1 MKIKIYSILFLI
13 FSASISFSQSVVVN
27 KYFNSGASGGIGDIV
42 ELLIIQNNLDMRGKI
57 IKDFSSSMGGDGGG
71 KLEFKNVTL
80 WQSIPAGTLIILRN
94 DTSAADINPSDFV
107 LDVGLKNI
115 SYFLNRGGTF
125 DIATTEMVMI
135 KTSST
140 DTTGAGVIG
149 SIHVLAGGTA
159 GTQFTS
165 APEPKLRSTGT
176 SPSGK
181 FIFAKNSTSSLS
193 DFNGTDA
200 DSTSSPLVFGQGNNS
215 TNSAFINLLR
225 GTQGQTT
232 IRFTLAFQ
240 YVNENIGT
248 ATINVSISN
257 PSSSNATTVEVALTG
272 GTATN
277 GVDYSNFTT
286 QTLTFP
292 AGSSANQSFSV
303 NIIDDSEIESDETII
318 FTLQN
323 PSGGTN
329 ATLGTITTFTLT
341 IQDNDTPIPLLPV
354 LVAREDLNGDLI
366 PDRLG
371 QTVKVRGVVIGP
383 NYQTLNFSYYI
394 QDGNAGINVFRS
406 GTTLP
411 ILNLADSIEVKG
423 MIEHYRGL
431 TEITFSNTSDLILL
445 GTGTIPQAQVLSI
458 SSYKSNPE
466 MYEGVL
472 LKFTNVIKVGGTWP
486 TAGQSATI
494 QIAQGTDTLDL
505 RIDSDTDID
514 DNSEPTWPRNITGIG
529 SQFTSSVLVVNDG
542 YQLLPRYYSDFE
554 PPTSVDDE
562 NINIPYSVRLFN
574 IFPNPFNPITKIRYQ
589 ISEPGQV
596 RLKVFNVLGKEILEL
611 ENDYKKP
618 GTYELEFNANKY
630 SLTSGV
636 YLLQLISRN
645 SIATKKFI
653 LMK

>member
-1 MKIKIYSILFLI
+1 MKVKIYSMLFFI
-13 FSASISFSQSVVVN
+13 FSASILFSQRVVVN
-27 KYFNSGASGGIGDIV
+27 EFSQGPSGSKEWL
-42 ELLIIQNNLDMRGKI
+42 ELLVINSNVNLSGIK
-57 IKDFSSSMGGDGGG
+57 IKDGNSTYRLIFKNNALWANISAGSIIVVFNGGDKDSANLPPNDYSFLGDY
-71 KLEFKNVTL
+71 KVV
-80 WQSIPAGTLIILRN
+80 IPHN
-94 DTSAADINPSDFV
+94 DTSLFS
-107 LDVGLKNI
+107 
-115 SYFLNRGGTF
+115 
-125 DIATTEMVMI
+125 
-135 KTSST
+135 TSST
-140 DTTGAGVIG
+140 GGWPSGWFANTTNTDNPAIVNPDDSVIWDWNTHGPGTSIRPGANQVSGYGSNSVAGMTNSANWIRGAAFTATAGLGNNPDNVAWINSLRGVVLNTTVQFTQAGYFYSENAGVI
-149 SIHVLAGGTA
+149 
-159 GTQFTS
+159 
-165 APEPKLRSTGT
+165 
-176 SPSGK
+176 
-181 FIFAKNSTSSLS
+181 
-193 DFNGTDA
+193 
-200 DSTSSPLVFGQGNNS
+200 
-215 TNSAFINLLR
+215 
-225 GTQGQTT
+225 
-232 IRFTLAFQ
+232 
-240 YVNENIGT
+240 
-248 ATINVSISN
+248 TINVSISN
-257 PSSSNATTVEVALTG
+257 PSSTNATTVEVALTG

-292 AGSSANQSFSV
+292 AGSSANQSFTV

-354 LVAREDLNGDLI
+354 SVAREDLNGDWI

-371 QTVKVRGVVIGP
+371 QMIKLRGVVIGP
-383 NYQTLNFSYYI
+383 NYQTSNFSYYI
-394 QDGNAGINVFRS
+394 QDGNAGISVFRS
-406 GTTLP
+406 GSTLP
-411 ILNLADSIEVKG
+411 ILNLGDSIEVKG

-431 TEITFSNTSDLILL
+431 TEITFSNTSDLIPL
-445 GTGTIPQAQVLSI
+445 GTGAIPEPQILSI

-514 DNSEPTWPRNITGIG
+514 DNAEPTWPRNTKGIG
-529 SQFTSSVLVVNDG
+529 SQFTSSVSAVNDG

-554 PPTSVDDE
+554 PATSIEGE
-562 NINIPYSVRLFN
+562 NINIPNSMKLFN

-589 ISEPGQV
+589 IPEHGQV
-596 RLKVFNVLGKEILEL
+596 RLKIFNVLGKEILEL
-611 ENDYKKP
+611 ENTYKKP
-618 GTYELEFNANKY
+618 GTYELEFNADKY
-630 SLTSGV
+630 GLTSGV
-636 YLLQLISRN
+636 YLLQLTNRN

>member
-1 MKIKIYSILFLI
+1 MKVKIYSILLFI
-13 FSASISFSQSVVVN
+13 FSASILFSQSVVVN
-27 KYFNSGASGGIGDIV
+27 KYFNSGAPSGAGDVV
-42 ELLIIQNNLDMRGKI
+42 ELLIIQNNLNMRGMI
-57 IKDFSSSMGGDGGG
+57 IKDFSSSMASDGGG
-71 KLEFKNVTL
+71 KLEFKDIQL
-80 WQSIPAGTLIILRN
+80 WQNIPAGTLIILRN
-94 DTSAADINPSDFV
+94 DTSSVDIDPSDFK
-107 LDVGLKNI
+107 LDVGLKNT
-115 SYFLNRGGTF
+115 SYFINRGGTF

-135 KTSST
+135 KAASA
-140 DTTGAGVIG
+140 DTTGAGVSG
-149 SIHVLAGGTA
+149 SIHVLAGGSA
-159 GTQFTS
+159 GAQFTA

-200 DSTSSPLVFGQGNNS
+200 DSTSSPLIFGQGNNS
-215 TNSAFINLLR
+215 TNTAFINSLR
-225 GTQGQTT
+225 GTPGQTT
-232 IRFTLAFQ
+232 VQFTQAGYF
-240 YVNENIGT
+240 YSENAGT
-248 ATINVSISN
+248 ITINVSISN
-257 PSSSNATTVEVALTG
+257 PSSTNATTVEVALMG

-286 QTLTFP
+286 LTLTFP
-292 AGSSANQSFSV
+292 AGSSTNQSFSID
-303 NIIDDSEIESDETII
+303 IIDDSEIESDETII

-329 ATLGTITTFTLT
+329 ATLGTITTFILT
-341 IQDNDTPIPLLPV
+341 IQDNDTPIPLLPISV
-354 LVAREDLNGDLI
+354 VRKDLNGDLI
-366 PDRLG
+366 PDLLG

-383 NYQTLNFSYYI
+383 NFQTLNFSYYI
-394 QDGNAGINVFRS
+394 QEDNAGINVFRS

-411 ILNLADSIEVKG
+411 VLNLGDSIEVKG

-466 MYEGVL
+466 VYEGVL
-472 LKFTNVIKVGGTWP
+472 LKFTNVTKVGGNWP

-514 DNSEPTWPRNITGIG
+514 DNAEPTWPRNITGIG
-529 SQFTSSVLVVNDG
+529 SQFTSSVSVVNDG

-554 PPTSVDDE
+554 PATSIESE
-562 NINIPYSVRLFN
+562 NISIPNSMKLFN

-589 ISEPGQV
+589 IPEHGRV
-596 RLKVFNVLGKEILEL
+596 ILKIFNVLGKEILEL

-618 GTYELEFNANKY
+618 GTYELEFNVSKY
-630 SLTSGV
+630 GLTSGV
-636 YLLQLISRN
+636 YLLQLTSRN